1 MPSPVKTFTHDG
13 DDWQV
18 MFTWGCA
25 SREGYTIGVLFLA
38 KTTNR
43 EGFGRLRGIPP
54 EHFDHATVDQL
65 REALIAALSGDDRLS
80 QS

>member
-1 MPSPVKTFTHDG
+1 MARPVKTLTHDG
-13 DDWQV
+13 DEWEV

-43 EGFGRLRGIPP
+43 EVFGRLHGIAP
-54 EHFDHATVDQL
+54 ERFDYATEDQL
-65 REALIAALSGDDRLS
+65 REALIGALSGDD
-80 QS
+80 